1 MPEGMIPFTACGDHF
16 NHGVKLYDQGR
27 QRSSH
32 GANGLLATD
41 GCRELIWYS
50 EAATKVL
57 KSISC
62 ASVPVD
68 AVICDFA
75 VSNAGEGSPNNSAI
89 AILLTSDLL
98 QLHLLNGETFDI
110 HLPLPMVKIFSSSAG
125 LLLQRKPSSVE
136 FQSDQITAHSNR
148 SSQLFAVGTDVGN
161 FNAKLWLDESSDTA
175 THSDVSYFTVHDLI

>member
-1 MPEGMIPFTACGDHF
+1 MMIPFTAGGDLF
-16 NHGVKLYDQGR
+16 NHGIKLYDQER

-32 GANGLLATD
+32 GANGFLATD
-41 GCRELIWYS
+41 GCKELIWYS
-50 EAATKVL
+50 KGATKVL

-75 VSNAGEGSPNNSAI
+75 SSNAGGGSPHNSAI

-110 HLPLPMVKIFSSSAG
+110 HLPLPMVKIFASSTG

-136 FQSDQITAHSNR
+136 FQSDQIHAHSNR

-161 FNAKLWLDESSDTA
+161 FNAKMWLDEANDESNVSFTA
-175 THSDVSYFTVHDLI
+175 ICNLFC

>member
-1 MPEGMIPFTACGDHF
+1 MIPFTACGDHF
-16 NHGVKLYDQGR
+16 NNGLKLYDQER
-27 QRSSH
+27 QRSSN

-41 GCRELIWYS
+41 GYRELIWYS
-50 EAATKVL
+50 KGATKVL

-75 VSNAGEGSPNNSAI
+75 VTDANGGSPHNSAI
-89 AILLTSDLL
+89 AILLTPDLL

-110 HLPLPMVKIFSSSAG
+110 HLPLPMAKIFSSSAG

-136 FQSDQITAHSNR
+136 FQSDQIKAYPNR

-161 FNAKLWLDESSDTA
+161 FDSKLWLDESIHETA
-175 THSDVSYFTVHDLI
+175 MQSEVSSSTLLDLLR